1 MHATIYLVIPEE
13 TPEINL
19 MLESL
24 LEPWRRQE
32 HMEQQ
37 GAWHYW
43 DYWYYWNPQ
52 TREEVHSWRDC
63 VYYPSEFP
71 DPDLAAG
78 VITPDR
84 QFYDLYTASRQK
96 PEHVIW
102 HDLLDSQ
109 ENHILV
115 VIRIHC

>member
-1 MHATIYLVIPEE
+1 MQATIYLVIPED
-13 TPEINL
+13 TPEINH

-52 TREEVHSWRDC
+52 TKEEVHSW
-63 VYYPSEFP
+63 
-71 DPDLAAG
+71 
-78 VITPDR
+78 
-84 QFYDLYTASRQK
+84 
-96 PEHVIW
+96 
-102 HDLLDSQ
+102 
-109 ENHILV
+109 
-115 VIRIHC
+115 